1 MVSLFLDCYVK
12 IPNIDAF
19 FPVAFFGQLDV
30 TAAQLL
36 VNDSS
41 FRDKD
46 FRKQLNETVK
56 SMLDLRVIPIF
67 NENDAIST
75 RRAPYQVC
83 YHLSS
88 VYVLCYQSSLES
100 RI

>member
-1 MVSLFLDCYVK
+1 
-12 IPNIDAF
+12 
-19 FPVAFFGQLDV
+19 V

-83 YHLSS
+83 PF
-88 VYVLCYQSSLES
+88 
-100 RI
+100 

>member
-1 MVSLFLDCYVK
+1 M
-12 IPNIDAF
+12 
-19 FPVAFFGQLDV
+19 

-41 FRDKD
+41 FRDKE

-83 YHLSS
+83 SLSS
-88 VYVLCYQSSLES
+88 VPFELPLRCLNLVV
-100 RI
+100 

>member
-1 MVSLFLDCYVK
+1 M
-12 IPNIDAF
+12 
-19 FPVAFFGQLDV
+19 

-41 FRDKD
+41 FRDKE

-83 YHLSS
+83 LLIFCPYEMFI
-88 VYVLCYQSSLES
+88 V
-100 RI
+100 